1 MDLPC
6 ILRKRASRIHCTS
19 LTPML
24 EIIARRNLLSV
35 ETIVRN
41 HSLSFS
47 AFSLLLLPY
56 PFLWPSFLSF
66 VDRVNAVQLKDV
78 LSTGFENAVSRRGN
92 AAKLIPWIN
101 SRVPLSQEIPV
112 EFVPL
117 NYYNARQIVWNNK
130 VRFTVNSMEKL
141 ASTRPPRSLL
151 FLVRGRLSSAEI

>member
-1 MDLPC
+1 MHFTQTRVAHSLYVINCDAGNN
-6 ILRKRASRIHCTS
+6 RASQFTLC
-19 LTPML
+19 
-24 EIIARRNLLSV
+24 RNDRLQ
-35 ETIVRN
+35 
-41 HSLSFS
+41 SF
-47 AFSLLLLPY
+47 AFFFCFSLLLLLLLRPY

-78 LSTGFENAVSRRGN
+78 LSAGSENVVSRRGN

-101 SRVPLSQEIPV
+101 GRVPLSQEIPV

-117 NYYNARQIVWNNK
+117 NYYNARQIIQNNK
-130 VRFTVNSMEKL
+130 ARFTVNSMEKL